1 MIELKNIT
9 KRYGPIVAIQSL
21 SLSIQEG
28 QILGLMGPNG
38 SGKTTILRL
47 IAFLEELSSGLIE
60 VDGQQV
66 RSVDYQRLRQDIG
79 FLFEQSTVFSGS
91 TKDNVAYP
99 LRLRG
104 YPDNEI
110 ESRVSN
116 ALKKVRLTDFED
128 RPANT
133 LSAGEAQRMGLARI
147 LVYSPAIFLFD
158 EPTANLDPHNAGL
171 IEEVLRS
178 LRAEGKIVVV
188 VTHDVFQAKRLA
200 DCVAFLLTGNLV
212 EYGPAEQLFQS
223 PCDPRTTAFIRGEV
237 VY

>member
-1 MIELKNIT
+1 VIELKKIT
-9 KRYGPIVAIQSL
+9 KCYGPMVAIESL
-21 SLSIQEG
+21 SLSIHEG
-28 QILGLMGPNG
+28 KILGLMGPNG

-47 IAFLEELSSGLIE
+47 IALLEELSSGLIE
-60 VDGQQV
+60 VNGEQIK
-66 RSVDYQRLRQDIG
+66 SVNHQRLRQDIG

-91 TKDNVAYP
+91 TKDNVTYP

-104 YPDNEI
+104 YPDSEI

-116 ALKKVRLTDFED
+116 ALKKVRLTGFED

-158 EPTANLDPHNAGL
+158 EPTANLDPYNAGL
-171 IEEVLRS
+171 IEEVLKN

-188 VTHDVFQAKRLA
+188 VTHDVFQARRLA
-200 DCVAFLLTGNLV
+200 DFVAFILMGNLV
-212 EYGPAEQLFQS
+212 EYGSAEQLFQS
-223 PCDPRTTAFIRGEV
+223 PCDPRTAAFIRGEM